1 MMNGRTNMWRRAQ
14 RDRRVGRWNVRL
26 TLAEARMRRELA
38 WRYGW

>member
-1 MMNGRTNMWRRAQ
+1 MNGRKNLWKRAQ
-14 RDRRVGRWNVRL
+14 RDLRVTRWNVRL

>member
-1 MMNGRTNMWRRAQ
+1 MNGQKQIWKRVQ
-14 RDRRVGRWNVRL
+14 RDLRVRRWNVRL